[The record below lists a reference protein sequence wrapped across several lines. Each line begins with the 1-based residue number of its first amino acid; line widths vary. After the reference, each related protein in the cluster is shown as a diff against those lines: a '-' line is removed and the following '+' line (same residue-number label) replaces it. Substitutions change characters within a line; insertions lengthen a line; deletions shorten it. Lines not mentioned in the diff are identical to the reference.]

1 MKAYIYTRFSP
12 RPDAKDCDSCKK
24 QDDRCV
30 SFCDQKNWE
39 HNIATTYYDENVSG
53 IDIERPA
60 LNALINFLAREKEKC
75 AIVMDSPDRL
85 ARDLMVGLIL
95 RERII
100 RAGNW
105 TRHEIVYADGSPSE
119 GSPEETFIANMML
132 ALATL
137 ERDRVSYRTSRGLKK
152 RQAAGEFFGKPPIGY
167 MRPEGKG
174 TKLVPCLQEREAV
187 ETARNFNDLGWAS
200 FEIAQQLQDI
210 GSFRGGAWK
219 AKTVRK
225 MIKKVHKWE
234 PDLEAE

>member
-12 RPDAKDCDSCKK
+12 RPDAKDCDSCEK
-24 QDDRCV
+24 QGNRCLE
-30 SFCDQKNWE
+30 FCQKNNYRLANE
-39 HNIATTYYDENVSG
+39 NGGFDDANVSG

-60 LNALINFLAREKEKC
+60 FNALINSLAQEKEKC
-75 AIVMDSPDRL
+75 TVVMDSPDRL
-85 ARDLMVGLIL
+85 ARDLMVGLVL
-95 RERII
+95 RERI
-100 RAGNW
+100 
-105 TRHEIVYADGSPSE
+105 TRSGGIITYADGSPS
-119 GSPEETFIANMML
+119 GNSPEEKFISNMML

-187 ETARNFNDLGWAS
+187 EAAKRLCEYGRSFLSITAQIQDEFGDFRNGP
-200 FEIAQQLQDI
+200 
-210 GSFRGGAWK
+210 WK
-219 AKTVRK
+219 AKTVKR

-234 PDLEAE
+234 SDLEAE

>member
-60 LNALINFLAREKEKC
+60 LNALINFLAQEKEKC
-75 AIVMDSPDRL
+75 TIVMDSPDRL

-105 TRHEIVYADGSPSE
+105 TRHEIAYVDGSPSG
-119 GSPEETFIANMML
+119 GSPEETFIANTML

-137 ERDRVSYRTSRGLKK
+137 ERDRVSYRTSRGLRK

-187 ETARNFNDLGWAS
+187 KTARNFNDLGWAS
-200 FEIAQQLQDI
+200 FEIAHELQDI
-210 GSFRGGAWK
+210 GSFRGGLWK

-234 PDLEAE
+234 SDPEAE